1 LIEREKQVA
10 QQEEIVGVEFVSTRV
25 AIVALRGE
33 HDISTRTLIVPA
45 LAAAAQCPHVVI
57 DLTECTFAD
66 SSVISTMLD
75 AAVRKASAGGALELI
90 VPCGTAG
97 VWRTL
102 ELMGVVG
109 LLRVHETRE
118 AAIASIEL
126 PSGLRLRAV
135 AEPAPVEPQLRR
147 NA

>member
-1 LIEREKQVA
+1 VA
-10 QQEEIVGVEFVSTRV
+10 QQEIADVEFYSTRV

-33 HDISTRTLIVPA
+33 HDISTRALVVPA
-45 LAAAAQCPHVVI
+45 LGAAAQCPHVLV

-66 SSVISTMLD
+66 SSVISTLLD
-75 AAVRKASAGGALELI
+75 AAVRQASAGGTLEL
-90 VPCGTAG
+90 VAPSGTGG

-126 PSGLRLRAV
+126 PRAVVLRAV
-135 AEPAPVEPQLRR
+135 AEPVPVEPEVRR
-147 NA
+147 SA